1 MYKNHLDTAIRN
13 KAIPNSL
20 LLYGEEFF
28 SDYYAKMILPML
40 GEKDNILS
48 FYFDEYHYESAK
60 NYIAQPSLFGDVNIL
75 YIRSDKRI
83 PKKELDILV
92 GLCQKNPTS
101 YLIYHFSGDDKVAK
115 ELIKSFSKKKGA
127 DFVRFFKPHMGDA
140 TAVLRKRADELHLD
154 IDNYALQHLF
164 LLQNEDLS
172 LSVNELSKLSILNK
186 KISASDIDRLVYG
199 MGEIAMDEFIAKVLE
214 KEDIKE
220 YLQKILDSGTH
231 DEIRVISALEA
242 YMVQLFMFHTYI
254 KVHGRYDVL
263 EILGYPLPQNLA
275 QVRASQ
281 SIKINLAT
289 YQKILKHLLDTEFAL
304 KKMSNID
311 KNSYTFSALIKLQS
325 FL

>member
-13 KAIPNSL
+13 QTLPKSL
-20 LLYGEEFF
+20 LLYGEEYFL
-28 SDYYAKMILPML
+28 DYYAKMILPL
-40 GEKDNILS
+40 WGDKDNVLS
-48 FYFDEYHYESAK
+48 FYFDEYSYESAK
-60 NYIAQPSLFGDVNIL
+60 NFIAQPSLFGDVNIL
-75 YIRSDKRI
+75 YIRSDKRV

-101 YLIYHFSGDDKVAK
+101 YLLYQFSGDDKVAK
-115 ELIKSFSKKKGA
+115 ELTRSFAKKKAA
-127 DFVRFFKPHMGDA
+127 DFVRFFKPHLGEA
-140 TAVLRKRADELHLD
+140 LTVLSQKAGELKLQ

-186 KISASDIDRLVYG
+186 KINAADIDKLVYG
-199 MGEIAMDEFIAKVLE
+199 MGEIAMDEFIAKLLE

-220 YLQKILDSGTH
+220 YLQKLLDSGSH
-231 DEIRVISALEA
+231 DEIRIISALQA
-242 YMVQLFMFHTYI
+242 YMVQLFMFHAYI

-263 EILGYPLPQNLA
+263 EILGFPLPQNLA
-275 QVRASQ
+275 QLRAAQ
-281 SIKINLAT
+281 CIKINLPT

-304 KKMSNID
+304 KKMPNID